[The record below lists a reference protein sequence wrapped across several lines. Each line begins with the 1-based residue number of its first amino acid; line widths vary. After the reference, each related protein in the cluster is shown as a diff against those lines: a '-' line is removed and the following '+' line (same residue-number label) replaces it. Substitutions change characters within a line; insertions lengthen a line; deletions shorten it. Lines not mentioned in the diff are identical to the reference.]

1 MIYRKIFNNY
11 LRLSLLALIL
21 IILSTS
27 VFLSLFNVYK
37 TNQPNLEIIFNS
49 LPKTTLNLLRLT
61 PNSFTDLIYYY
72 AIYLN
77 FGSLIYFILAI
88 ALAIKTIKDDSKY
101 NSIFITKVE
110 NKTTYLK
117 KKILFAVT
125 CLLLVNLIS
134 YLYLIIHFS
143 FYFSSNKYL
152 ILLLLQ
158 LALFLTELTIY
169 SLILAIS
176 SFLIKSPYIIIT
188 TVVVLFVF
196 IILAAIY
203 KTTNLKFIAYL
214 DPICYF
220 DYLKIITDKA
230 LSLDYLAAIVIIV
243 VFGLNFAL
251 CEYDGGINV

>member
-1 MIYRKIFNNY
+1 MIYRKIFNDY
-11 LRLSLLALIL
+11 LKISFSILIL
-21 IILSTS
+21 IILTS
-27 VFLSLFNVYK
+27 SLFLALFDVYK
-37 TNQPNLEIIFNS
+37 DNQNS
-49 LPKTTLNLLRLT
+49 LELIFESIPPTTLNLLKLT
-61 PNSFTDLIYYY
+61 SNSFSDLIYYY

-77 FGSLIYFILAI
+77 FGSLIYFVLAI
-88 ALAIKTIKDDSKY
+88 ILAIKTIKDDSKY

-125 CLLLVNLIS
+125 CLFLVNFIS

-143 FYFSSNKYL
+143 FYFSPNKYL
-152 ILLLLQ
+152 VLFLLQ
-158 LALFLTELTIY
+158 LALFLTEITIY

-176 SFLIKSPYIIIT
+176 SFLLKSPYIIIT
-188 TVVVLFVF
+188 TIVISFIF

-220 DYLKIITDKA
+220 DYLKIIADKT
-230 LSLDYLAAIVIIV
+230 LSLDYLAAIVVIV